1 MESGRYAVLFSP
13 ELKALEEERRRNTEL
28 GSVRLGLYRA
38 LTEIEDPSE
47 MAMVI
52 VRLSAESRKV
62 VGVGVIEG
70 EGHSLDPIH

>member
-1 MESGRYAVLFSP
+1 MRCCFE
-13 ELKALEEERRRNTEL
+13 ELQALEGGAAAEYGAGE
-28 GSVRLGLYRA
+28 SSAVGLNRV